1 MTEHTNRLADETS
14 PYLLQHAHNP
24 VAWYPWGPEA
34 LEKSKK
40 EDKPIL
46 LSIGYSACHWC
57 HVMERESFESE
68 DIAALMN
75 EHFVSIKVDR
85 EERPDLDEIY
95 MSAVQIM
102 TGSGGWPL
110 TVFLTPDLKPF
121 YGGTY
126 FPPDDRF
133 GRPGFP
139 TVLNEVAQN
148 YRENRGQVETT
159 AGELTQ
165 HLKTLTQTSASP
177 EILSTDLL
185 RDAVRELAGRFDPRD
200 GGFTPAPKFPPS
212 GAISLLL
219 RFHHAHDDDDAL
231 QMAELTLQKMAAG
244 GMYDQLGGGF
254 HRYSTDARW
263 LVPHFEKMLYDN
275 ALLVPAYL
283 AAYQLAGK
291 ADYARVATETLE
303 YVIREMQ
310 GTEGG
315 YYSSQDADSEGV
327 EGKFFVWKKE
337 EVDALLGDRA
347 ETFCKYYDVTEGGN
361 WEETNILNRLNRLLS
376 ESQDI
381 DPSSNELS
389 EARRILLEAREQR
402 VKPGLD
408 DKVLTSWNG
417 LMIIAMARGFRIL
430 GEQKFLDSAANAAR
444 FARETLVKD
453 GRLLATYREGRAKLP
468 AYLDD
473 YAFLMGGFIEL
484 YESDFDIGWLDEA
497 TRLAKEMVR
506 LFWDED
512 QGGFFFTGSDHE
524 SLIMRSKSG
533 YDGAIPAGNAVA
545 ASYLLK
551 LANYTGQ
558 SDFEAR
564 GQETIHAFHA
574 QMRRSPSGFAEMLS
588 ALDYYLG
595 AKREVAV
602 VGSADAATTKDA
614 LAKIW
619 GLFTPNEVVALLDPS
634 WPHRDEVERKV
645 PLLTGKTPANGRPR
659 FYVCENYACQAPTEN
674 LEDVLQ
680 ALRSSQP

>member
-1 MTEHTNRLADETS
+1 MNEHTNRLADETS

-24 VAWYPWGPEA
+24 VAWYPWGAEA

-68 DIAALMN
+68 EVAALMN

-85 EERPDLDEIY
+85 EERPDIDDIY

-133 GRPGFP
+133 GRPGFSS
-139 TVLNEVAQN
+139 VLNEVARI
-148 YRENRGQVETT
+148 YGEHRGQVETT
-159 AGELTQ
+159 AEQLTA
-165 HLKTLTQTSASP
+165 HLQTLGQTSASA
-177 EILSTDLL
+177 ELLSPNLL

-219 RFHHAHDDDDAL
+219 RFHHTHGDEDAL

-283 AAYQLAGK
+283 EAYQVTGK
-291 ADYARVATETLE
+291 AEYRRVATETLE
-303 YVIREMQ
+303 YVLREMQ
-310 GTEGG
+310 GPEGG

-327 EGKFFVWKKE
+327 EGKFFVWRKKE
-337 EVDALLGDRA
+337 VEALLGDRS
-347 ETFCKYYDVTEGGN
+347 ETFCNYYDVTEGGN
-361 WEETNILNRLNRLLS
+361 WEETNILNRLLS
-376 ESQDI
+376 DSQDI
-381 DPSSNELS
+381 DPSSDELS
-389 EARRILLEAREQR
+389 EGRRILLEAREQR
-402 VKPGLD
+402 IKPGLD

-417 LMIIAMARGFRIL
+417 LMIIAMARGFRVL
-430 GEQKFLDSAANAAR
+430 GDQKFLDSAAKTAR

-473 YAFLMGGFIEL
+473 YAFLMGGLLEL
-484 YESDFDIGWLDEA
+484 YQSDFDIAWLDEA

-506 LFWDED
+506 LFWDENH
-512 QGGFFFTGSDHE
+512 GGFFFTGSDHE
-524 SLIMRSKSG
+524 SLIMRSKTG

-551 LANYTGQ
+551 LATYSGQ

-574 QMRRSPSGFAEMLS
+574 QMNRSPSGFAQMLA

-602 VGSADAATTKDA
+602 VGSASAATTKDA

-619 GLFTPNEVVALLDPS
+619 GLFTPNEAVALLDPS
-634 WPHRDEVERKV
+634 WPHRNEVEQKV
-645 PLLTGKTPANGRPR
+645 PLLTGKTPANGEPR
-659 FYVCENYACQAPTEN
+659 FYLCENYACQAPTEN
-674 LEDVLQ
+674 LEDVLA
-680 ALRSSQP
+680 ALRSQA

>member
-1 MTEHTNRLADETS
+1 MNEHTNRLADETS

-24 VAWYPWGPEA
+24 VAWYPWCAEA

-68 DIAALMN
+68 EVAALMN

-85 EERPDLDEIY
+85 EERPDIDDIY

-133 GRPGFP
+133 GRPGFSS
-139 TVLNEVAQN
+139 VLNEVARI
-148 YRENRGQVETT
+148 YGEHRGQVETT
-159 AGELTQ
+159 AEQLTA
-165 HLKTLTQTSASP
+165 HLQTLGQTSASA
-177 EILSTDLL
+177 ELLSPNLL

-219 RFHHAHDDDDAL
+219 RFHHTHGDEDAL
-231 QMAELTLQKMAAG
+231 QMAELTLQKMGAG

-283 AAYQLAGK
+283 EAYQVTGK
-291 ADYARVATETLE
+291 AEYRRVATETLE
-303 YVIREMQ
+303 YVLREMQ
-310 GTEGG
+310 GPEGG

-327 EGKFFVWKKE
+327 EGKFFVWRKKE
-337 EVDALLGDRA
+337 VEALLGDRS
-347 ETFCKYYDVTEGGN
+347 ETFCNYYDVTEGGN
-361 WEETNILNRLNRLLS
+361 WEETNILNRLLS
-376 ESQDI
+376 DSQDI
-381 DPSSNELS
+381 DPSSDELS
-389 EARRILLEAREQR
+389 EGRRILLEAREQR
-402 VKPGLD
+402 IKPGLD

-417 LMIIAMARGFRIL
+417 LMIIAMARGFRVL
-430 GEQKFLDSAANAAR
+430 GDQKFLDSAAKTAR

-473 YAFLMGGFIEL
+473 YAFLMGGLLEL
-484 YESDFDIGWLDEA
+484 YQSDFDIAWLDEA
-497 TRLAKEMVR
+497 TRLAEEMVR
-506 LFWDED
+506 LFWDENH
-512 QGGFFFTGSDHE
+512 GGFFFTGSDHE
-524 SLIMRSKSG
+524 SLIMRSKTG

-551 LANYTGQ
+551 LATYSGQ

-574 QMRRSPSGFAEMLS
+574 QMSRSPSGFAQMLA

-602 VGSADAATTKDA
+602 VGSASAATTKDA

-619 GLFTPNEVVALLDPS
+619 GLFTPNEAVALLDPS
-634 WPHRDEVERKV
+634 WPHRNEVEQKV
-645 PLLTGKTPANGRPR
+645 PLLTGKTPANGEPR
-659 FYVCENYACQAPTEN
+659 FYLCENYACQAPTEN
-674 LEDVLQ
+674 LEDVLA
-680 ALRSSQP
+680 ALRSQA